1 MTDLSFYSTYD
12 SADPFGATAGRQRP
26 HGGAD
31 FPHVNGTPIPAVFS
45 GTVVAKGTSAEL
57 GCYTQIQA
65 ANGKIFTYCH
75 SQNPS
80 PLSEGQHVAQ
90 GDTVNAVGAR
100 GNATGPHLHLAVGN
114 GTAVG
119 YSVCEDP
126 WPWVQRAMAGE
137 DISGEAPAPAPSAD
151 WDFGQQYAD
160 QARIQQALKNRG
172 RYDGPVDGEWGPN
185 TIKGIQTTIQ
195 NVGYTGPIDGIPGP
209 NTCYFVQV
217 YAQKFGDYT
226 GPVDKV
232 LGPNSWAGF
241 ALGLERP

>member
-1 MTDLSFYSTYD
+1 MANRQDFKNWLAASSRDWNQQCQALMWRLCEAFGSVPVDGID
-12 SADPFGATAGRQRP
+12 SAIAAYNIEKNAGRIS
-26 HGGAD
+26 GGDAPAGN
-31 FPHVNGTPIPAVFS
+31 FVYFAIGTYGHVGFMLENGEMLSATKNNTEQWGINA
-45 GTVVAKGTSAEL
+45 GINTVAGYVAATGARYL
-57 GCYTQIQA
+57 GW
-65 ANGKIFTYCH
+65 
-75 SQNPS
+75 S
-80 PLSEGQHVAQ
+80 PLNG
-90 GDTVNAVGAR
+90 
-100 GNATGPHLHLAVGN
+100 GNPLPFE
-114 GTAVG
+114 
-119 YSVCEDP
+119 S
-126 WPWVQRAMAGE
+126 
-137 DISGEAPAPAPSAD
+137 SAPAPQPPAPSAE

-185 TIKGIQTTIQ
+185 SIKGIQTTIK